1 MPPRTRMLAACQ
13 ACSSSKQVVADLRQE
28 DLPAFGRIKKVLS
41 YEPHQVVFYEGHACL
56 WLYVLCKGQVKL
68 TRTSMRGQR
77 LIVRI
82 VDAGELIEKYAFVPN
97 AIHEVT
103 CETLERSEICL
114 IEREPYLDLVR
125 RNGDLAV
132 KLIRLLSEEA
142 QTHIDDLERFTL
154 RSARERFADLLVT
167 IAARFGRSVD
177 GNIVLAV
184 SFKREEMA
192 EMAGITAE
200 TATRLL
206 KAFEDEG
213 LVILEGRNITLVHPD
228 RLTRIAKGFLPPESL
243 PPTAPISIQSPSS

>member
-1 MPPRTRMLAACQ
+1 M
-13 ACSSSKQVVADLRQE
+13 ADLRQE
-28 DLPAFGRIKKVLS
+28 DMPAFQKIKKVLS
-41 YEPHQVVFYEGHACL
+41 YDPHEVVFYEGHPCL

-82 VDAGELIEKYAFVPN
+82 VGAGELIEKYAFVPD
-97 AIHEVT
+97 AVHEVT
-103 CETLERSEICL
+103 CETLERTEICL
-114 IEREPYLDLVR
+114 VEREPYLDLVR

-154 RSARERFADLLVT
+154 RSARERLGDLLVRMST
-167 IAARFGRSVD
+167 RFGQSV
-177 GNIVLAV
+177 GGSVV
-184 SFKREEMA
+184 VTMGFKREEMA

-213 LVILEGRNITLVHPD
+213 LLTLQGRTITVVHPE
-228 RLTRIAKGFLPPESL
+228 RLTRIAKGFMPAEALPPS
-243 PPTAPISIQSPSS
+243 ASISA